1 MALWFFARRRGGGL
15 APFCHSVAWRSGAE
29 KVGAGGTANDVSM
42 QCIQTHWRCAMDTA
56 ILTLRVPVE
65 IKQQLDKLAD
75 ATHRSKSWLA
85 GEAIRQYLDLEAWQI
100 GEIKQA
106 LVEADAG
113 DFASDDELAATIA
126 RYAG

>member
-1 MALWFFARRRGGGL
+1 METT
-15 APFCHSVAWRSGAE
+15 V
-29 KVGAGGTANDVSM
+29 
-42 QCIQTHWRCAMDTA
+42 
-56 ILTLRVPVE
+56 LTLRVPAE

-100 GEIKQA
+100 GEIEQA
-106 LVEADAG
+106 LAEADAG
-113 DFASDDELAATIA
+113 DFAGDDEVAATVA